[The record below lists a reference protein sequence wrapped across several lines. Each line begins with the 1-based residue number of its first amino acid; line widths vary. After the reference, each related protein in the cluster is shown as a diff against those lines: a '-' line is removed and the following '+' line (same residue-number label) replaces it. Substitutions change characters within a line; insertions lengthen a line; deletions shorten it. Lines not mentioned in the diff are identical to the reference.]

1 MVFIHGGGASGWMW
15 NKQVEY
21 FKNFHCLVPD
31 MPEQGQSSDDRPFTI
46 NNSAD
51 QIIELIEEKGQGKT
65 IVAIGF
71 SLGAQVLI
79 AILSKRPD
87 LIQYAMINSALVKP
101 ISYAKIFTKSLG
113 IVHPL
118 TRNKTF
124 SRIQAK
130 SMYID
135 EPLYETYYDENS
147 RMTKDTLA
155 RILSENMSF
164 TIPKSFEQAN
174 GNILVT
180 VGEKEKKMMKDSM
193 IKIINSNPRCQGFV
207 FPKMGHGVSLA
218 DPELFNQVTEKWI
231 QHDIL
236 PLSTEYIRTN

>member
-15 NKQVEY
+15 NKQVEH

-46 NNSAD
+46 TNSAD
-51 QIIELIEEKGQGKT
+51 QIIALIEEKGQGKT
-65 IVAIGF
+65 IIAIGF

-101 ISYAKIFTKSLG
+101 ISYAKIFTKSLA

-124 SRIQAK
+124 SKIQAK

-135 EPLYETYYDENS
+135 EALYGTYYDENS

-164 TIPKSFEQAN
+164 TIPKNFGQAN

-193 IKIINSNPRCQGFV
+193 IKIIYSNPRCQGFV
-207 FPKMGHGVSLA
+207 FPKMGHGASLA

-231 QHDIL
+231 QHDSL